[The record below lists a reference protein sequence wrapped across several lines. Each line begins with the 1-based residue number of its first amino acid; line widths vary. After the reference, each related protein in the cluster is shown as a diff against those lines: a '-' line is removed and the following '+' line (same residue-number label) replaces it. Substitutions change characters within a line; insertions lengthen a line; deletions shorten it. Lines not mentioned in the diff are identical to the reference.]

1 MNTEHLDDLSAK
13 QLISV
18 MRGLGMSQRE
28 IGVNSG
34 ISQSAVSH
42 IETGR
47 RKHALGTTERELR
60 RACREALSKEKV
72 LA

>member
-1 MNTEHLDDLSAK
+1 MNTNHLDDLSAQ
-13 QLISV
+13 QLVSV
-18 MRGLGMSQRE
+18 MRGLGMSQKE
-28 IGVNSG
+28 IGVASG

-60 RACREALSKEKV
+60 RACREALSGNKV
-72 LA
+72 AA